1 MGSLR
6 SDSLAASPTGRGGGR
21 APRQLDDLAVF
32 GGPPAFAEPLH
43 VGRPNIGERSRLHE
57 RIEGALDR
65 RWLANDGPLV
75 AEFERRVAEL
85 MDVEHCVATAS
96 ATAGLQ
102 LVARALGL
110 TGEVV
115 MPSFT
120 FIGTAHAL
128 AWLGITP
135 VFADVDVRTHNVD
148 PAAVERMLSQRTSAI
163 VGVHLWGRPCDVD
176 ALEELASSHNL
187 ALLFDA
193 AHALGCTYRGRS
205 VGRSGHAEVFSFHAT
220 KVASAGEGGAVT
232 TNDPELARRVRL
244 MRNFGFVE
252 YDRVVGIGTNA
263 KMNELS
269 AAMGLTSVDGFDEF
283 VEVNR
288 RNHARYALEL
298 AGIPGV
304 RLIDHDPAER
314 HNYHYVV
321 AEFEAPGL
329 RDELVTVL
337 HAENVLVR
345 RYFAPGCHRLE
356 PYVATAT
363 RLPATEALCT
373 RVLTLPTGTSV
384 AEDDIATIC
393 AVIRLA
399 VSRADELGALIQAR
413 A

>member
-1 MGSLR
+1 MGPAR
-6 SDSLAASPTGRGGGR
+6 SDLLAASPTGRTGGR
-21 APRQLDDLAVF
+21 APRDLADLAVL
-32 GGPPAFAEPLH
+32 GGPPAFAAPLH
-43 VGRPNIGERSRLHE
+43 VGRPNIGDRARLNE

-75 AEFERRVAEL
+75 KEFESRIAEL
-85 MDVEHCVATAS
+85 AGVGHCIATTS

-102 LVARALGL
+102 LLARALDL

-115 MPSFT
+115 VPSFT

-128 AWLGITP
+128 SWLGLTP
-135 VFADVDVRTHNVD
+135 VFADIDAATHTLD
-148 PAAVERMLSQRTSAI
+148 PSSAERAFTARTSAVI
-163 VGVHLWGRPCDVD
+163 GVHVWGAPCDVD
-176 ALEELASSHNL
+176 ALEEIAARRGV
-187 ALLFDA
+187 ALVFDA
-193 AHALGCTYRGRS
+193 AHALGCSHRDRPIGGRGN
-205 VGRSGHAEVFSFHAT
+205 AEVLSFHAT

-252 YDRVVGIGTNA
+252 YDQVAGIGTNA

-269 AAMGLTSVDGFDEF
+269 AAMGLTSLEAFDEF

-298 AGIPGV
+298 AGVPGL
-304 RLIDHDPAER
+304 RLIKHAPAER

-321 AEFEAPGL
+321 AEFEAPGF
-329 RDELVTVL
+329 RDKLVTVL

-356 PYVATAT
+356 PYLADAT
-363 RLPATEALCT
+363 RLPATEALCD
-373 RVLTLPTGTSV
+373 RVLALPTGTSV
-384 AEDDIATIC
+384 SEDDIATIC
-393 AVIRLA
+393 SIIRLVVA
-399 VSRADELGALIQAR
+399 RADELRTLLQTR

>member
-1 MGSLR
+1 MLSTSSSL
-6 SDSLAASPTGRGGGR
+6 SAERGQGPHGLR
-21 APRQLDDLAVF
+21 DLAVL
-32 GGPPAFAEPLH
+32 GGSPAFAAPLH
-43 VGRPNIGERSRLHE
+43 VGRPNIGDRARLHQ

-75 AEFERRVAEL
+75 KEFESRVAEL
-85 MDVEHCVATAS
+85 AGVEHCIATAS

-102 LVARALGL
+102 LLARALDL

-115 MPSFT
+115 VPSFT

-128 AWLGITP
+128 SWLGVTP
-135 VFADVDVRTHNVD
+135 VFADIRAPGHTLD
-148 PAAVERMLSQRTSAI
+148 PGSVERAITSRTSAI
-163 VGVHLWGRPCDVD
+163 IGVHVWGGPCDVD
-176 ALEELASSHNL
+176 ALEEIAAHHGS
-187 ALLFDA
+187 ALVFDA
-193 AHALGCTYRGRS
+193 AHALGCSYRGRPIG
-205 VGRSGHAEVFSFHAT
+205 GRGNAEVLSFHAT

-252 YDRVVGIGTNA
+252 YDEVAGIGTNA

-269 AAMGLTSVDGFDEF
+269 AAMGLTSLEAFEEF

-288 RNHARYALEL
+288 RNHARYAAEL
-298 AGIPGV
+298 AGIPGL
-304 RLIDHDPAER
+304 RLIDHAPGER

-321 AEFEAPGL
+321 AEIDAPGL

-356 PYVATAT
+356 PYLAQTA
-363 RLPATEALCT
+363 RLPATEALCD
-373 RVLTLPTGTSV
+373 RVLVLPTGTSIS
-384 AEDDIATIC
+384 EDDIAMIC
-393 AVIRLA
+393 SIIRLA
-399 VSRADELGALIQAR
+399 AEGRDELGELLQAQ